1 MAISFSRPRIVD
13 LIGWGLLAVALL
25 FALYVRVRLREFPL
39 ERDEGEFAYAGQ
51 LILQGV
57 PPYKLAYNMKLPGT
71 YIAYAALM
79 AVFGQTTPGIHLGLL
94 AVNLAT
100 IWLLYRFT
108 RELFDPFS
116 AGMAALVYAILSV
129 SPALLGM
136 AAHATHFV
144 AFFGLAG
151 AYLLWRHLQSGSLWQ
166 AAASGLLM
174 GIAFL
179 MKQQGVFLMVFGG
192 VLLLWLGLR
201 LATYPRKRLLLALP
215 LYSVAA
221 VLPYGLICLW
231 LWRAGVWEK
240 FWFWTVEYASKYVAV
255 VPLSLAGAY
264 LWQSGSRIVEA
275 NWPLLLLALGGIA
288 GTALILI
295 VAAGGASRAC
305 GASCSA
311 SWSSPFFAL
320 VRAITSASII
330 SSPCCPPWR
339 CWPAWVA
346 GHSWTSPG
354 DSGWALRGQR
364 QLRVIML
371 RPPRRGRSADVPSPS
386 RPSRSPRRLCN
397 SIPFGRRR
405 SCCCWR
411 RWQGTYG

>member
-151 AYLLWRHLQSGSLWQ
+151 AYLLWRHLQSGS
-166 AAASGLLM
+166 
-174 GIAFL
+174 
-179 MKQQGVFLMVFGG
+179 
-192 VLLLWLGLR
+192 
-201 LATYPRKRLLLALP
+201 
-215 LYSVAA
+215 
-221 VLPYGLICLW
+221 
-231 LWRAGVWEK
+231 
-240 FWFWTVEYASKYVAV
+240 
-255 VPLSLAGAY
+255 
-264 LWQSGSRIVEA
+264 
-275 NWPLLLLALGGIA
+275 
-288 GTALILI
+288 
-295 VAAGGASRAC
+295 
-305 GASCSA
+305 
-311 SWSSPFFAL
+311 
-320 VRAITSASII
+320 
-330 SSPCCPPWR
+330 
-339 CWPAWVA
+339 
-346 GHSWTSPG
+346 
-354 DSGWALRGQR
+354 
-364 QLRVIML
+364 
-371 RPPRRGRSADVPSPS
+371 
-386 RPSRSPRRLCN
+386 
-397 SIPFGRRR
+397 
-405 SCCCWR
+405 
-411 RWQGTYG
+411 